1 MLNKNHAYKY
11 IFQRTKHKKGYLNWA
26 SYCIPK
32 SCKSK
37 VPPKDTW
44 NCMSVEEGEDLYH
57 VRKITKVHF
66 RIFRATI
73 LPPFD
78 TLFSNEYNFFSIGCL
93 LRLKKYVIPLLILF
107 GMKKILMYVYFPE
120 ISDVWLIPRFFKI
133 KQKEDNQNFGCSCI
147 TWILD

>member
-1 MLNKNHAYKY
+1 
-11 IFQRTKHKKGYLNWA
+11 
-26 SYCIPK
+26 
-32 SCKSK
+32 
-37 VPPKDTW
+37 
-44 NCMSVEEGEDLYH
+44 MSVEEGEDLYH

-107 GMKKILMYVYFPE
+107 GMKKILMSTLSIFQKF
-120 ISDVWLIPRFFKI
+120 LIILAYTQIF
-133 KQKEDNQNFGCSCI
+133 QNKARG
-147 TWILD
+147 